1 MNRLV
6 TVIPV
11 YNGER
16 FLRATLES
24 VVAQTR
30 RPDRVIIQDN
40 CSTDGT
46 AAIAKE
52 FEQEG
57 FEWRLNEAHVSST
70 KNFNAALKFS
80 TEADV
85 LHLLTADD
93 LVVPDFYQRLLQ
105 PLEPVE
111 GRALAYAAYEVIN
124 ENGALV
130 QGGDLVN
137 PFPIEPNGQPR
148 RIASE
153 RFIASQADLRTI
165 CLPAVL
171 MKTNR
176 APLPVEFSLDYIQ
189 CADAVFYAELATHC
203 ERIIEVPTAL
213 CQYRRHEH
221 TTTSRNKSNPAEV
234 IADEWRAMCAA
245 SALLN
250 KDGLSARLW
259 NFRQRCLLAST
270 SRVLI
275 QGEPNATAEYR
286 TEVNRATREI
296 TGGLAWGLGNLAVAL
311 RDAFGQGRR

>member
-1 MNRLV
+1 MSRLV

-57 FEWRLNEAHVSST
+57 FEWRLNGAHVSST

-111 GRALAYAAYEVIN
+111 GRALAYTAYEVIN

-259 NFRQRCLLAST
+259 NFRQRCLLAGT
-270 SRVLI
+270 SRVMI
-275 QGEPNATAEYR
+275 QGEPDATAEYR
-286 TEVNRATREI
+286 AEVTRTTRKI
-296 TGGLAWGLGNLAVAL
+296 TGDLAWTLGNLAVAL

>member
-259 NFRQRCLLAST
+259 NFRQRCLLAGT
-270 SRVLI
+270 SRVMI
-275 QGEPNATAEYR
+275 QGEPDATAEYR
-286 TEVNRATREI
+286 AEVTRTTRKI
-296 TGGLAWGLGNLAVAL
+296 TGDLAWTLGNFAVAL